1 MQKQIL
7 VTEDDVDLAK
17 LLKAILEQNGYK
29 VKVALDG
36 AEAFDIIMKD
46 VIDLIVTDLK
56 MNWIEGDIIVRM
68 VKSHEKTKHIPIL
81 VYTGMSQEEIARYD
95 LEGVEAVLIK
105 PVESRLLL
113 QKVKETLLKTV

>member
-1 MQKQIL
+1 MI
-7 VTEDDVDLAK
+7 TEDDVDLAK

-46 VIDLIVTDLK
+46 IINLIITDLK

-95 LEGVEAVLIK
+95 LEGVEAVIFK

-113 QKVKETLLKTV
+113 EKVKETLLKSA